1 MIVFVY
7 LIVFVIRLDNSYA
20 NLISSYANPIYR
32 KPLHHAFGRGEEG

>member
-7 LIVFVIRLDNSYA
+7 LIVFEIRLDNSYA
-20 NLISSYANPIYR
+20 NLISFYVKPIYR